1 MADRLAVYHRKRN
14 FAKTPEPKGAT
25 SRRPGKGLLF
35 VVQKHAAR
43 RLHYDFRLELDGVLK
58 SWAVPKGPSLD
69 PHAKRLAVQVED
81 HPLDYADFEGV
92 IPEGEYGGGTVL
104 VWDTGTWSPLD
115 ENAAEA
121 LRRGSLKFELHGKKL
136 GGRWALV
143 RMGGR
148 KREDKNWLLIKEG
161 DAAARP
167 DSDDEIV
174 ERQTKSVLSGRDL
187 PAVAKARDR
196 VWHSNRADPSPA
208 PTGARA
214 SPVAAAAIP
223 GVRRAKLPS
232 TLAPQL
238 ATLAATVPTGEDW
251 LHEIKFDGYRM
262 IARIDRREV
271 RLYSRNGKDWS
282 DKFSGVVAALGEL
295 GLDSAILDGEVVHLL
310 ANGLSSFEA
319 LKQDLSQEDT
329 AEVVYCL
336 FDLIYLHG
344 YSLAGARLADRKEA
358 LRQLLAGIPGD
369 VLRYSEHVVGR
380 GEEFYKSACKHELEG
395 IVAKRADAPY
405 QTGRGTAW
413 LKIKCQA
420 RDEFVIIGWT
430 DPGGAREGFGS
441 LLLGY
446 YDPAKGLRFAGA
458 VGTGFDQKTLRA
470 LRRRL
475 DRLARRTSPSEEIAR
490 AAPRRAHW
498 VAPELVAELRYSEWT
513 RDGRLRHPAFLG
525 LREDKAA
532 AEVVIDREGAKAAG
546 PSDPAPS
553 APASPTRVRGTV
565 EVAGVAIS
573 NADKVLYPEGGFTKL
588 DLARYYEQVADHM
601 LLELRGRPLTLV
613 RCPEGYD
620 KECFYQ
626 KHATKAVPVAL
637 ERLDIPGGRDA
648 GIHLLANDL
657 RGLLSLVQM
666 GVLEIHVWGSTRR
679 ALDRPD
685 RVVFDFDP
693 DEGLAWPRI
702 VEAAFTLRRL
712 LGELGLESFAKASG
726 GKGLHVVVPLRP
738 QLDWDE
744 IKAFSKA
751 MADEMARREPAAY
764 TTTMAKKSRRG
775 RIFIDYLRN
784 QRGATAI
791 AAYSARARPGAP
803 VAAPLSWKEV
813 EDGVRSDAFTIATL
827 PGRVAR
833 LSSDPWADLAG
844 VKQSV
849 PAALRRK
856 LRAA

>member
-14 FAKTPEPKGAT
+14 FAKTPEPKGAAP
-25 SRRPGKGLLF
+25 RRGSKELLF

-69 PHAKRLAVQVED
+69 PRAKRLAVQVED

-92 IPEGEYGGGTVL
+92 IPEGQYGGGTVL
-104 VWDTGTWSPLD
+104 VWDTGTWSPAG

-121 LRRGSLKFELHGKKL
+121 LRRGSLKFELSGKKL
-136 GGRWALV
+136 RGSWALV

-167 DSDDEIV
+167 GSDDEIV

-187 PAVAKARDR
+187 AAVAKARDR
-196 VWHSNRADPSPA
+196 VWNSNRADPPPA
-208 PTGARA
+208 PRPARA
-214 SPVAAAAIP
+214 SPIDASAIA
-223 GVRRAKLPS
+223 GARRAKLPS

-238 ATLAATVPTGEDW
+238 ATLADTVPAGEDW

-262 IARIDRREV
+262 IARIDRGEA
-271 RLYSRNGKDWS
+271 RLFSRNGKDWS
-282 DKFSGVVAALGEL
+282 DKFPSVVAALGEL
-295 GLDSAILDGEVVHLL
+295 GLDNAILDGEVVHLL
-310 ANGLSSFEA
+310 ANGVSSFEA

-329 AEVVYCL
+329 SKVVYCL
-336 FDLIYLHG
+336 FDLVYLQG
-344 YSLAGARLADRKEA
+344 YSLMSARLGDRKEA
-358 LRQLLAGIPGD
+358 LRQLLAGVPEE

-380 GEEFYKSACKHELEG
+380 GDKFYKSACDHALEG
-395 IVAKRADAPY
+395 ILAKRADATY
-405 QTGRGTAW
+405 QSGRGTSW

-430 DPGGAREGFGS
+430 DPGGARESFGS

-446 YDPAKGLRFAGA
+446 YDRAHKLHFAGA
-458 VGTGFDQKTLRA
+458 VGTGFNQATLRA
-470 LRRRL
+470 LGRRL
-475 DRLARRTSPSEEIAR
+475 DRLARRVPPSAEIAR

-498 VAPELVAELRYSEWT
+498 VSPELVAELRYSEWT

-525 LREDKAA
+525 LREDKSADEVIVDREKGDGAGTSAA
-532 AEVVIDREGAKAAG
+532 ASSV
-546 PSDPAPS
+546 
-553 APASPTRVRGTV
+553 PASPARNRGTA
-565 EVAGVAIS
+565 ELAGVAIS
-573 NADKVLYPEGGFTKL
+573 NADKILYPKGGFTKL
-588 DLARYYEQVADHM
+588 DLAQYYEKVAPRM
-601 LLELRGRPLTLV
+601 LPELRGRPLTLV

-620 KECFYQ
+620 KSCFYQ
-626 KHATKAVPVAL
+626 KHATKAVPAAL
-637 ERLDIPGGRDA
+637 ERLDIPEGRDA

-657 RGLLSLVQM
+657 TGLLSLVQM

-693 DEGLAWPRI
+693 DEGLAWPRV
-702 VEAAFTLRRL
+702 VEAALTMRHLV
-712 LGELGLESFAKASG
+712 GELGLESFVKATG

-751 MADEMARREPAAY
+751 MAEEMARREPSAY
-764 TTTMAKKSRRG
+764 TTTMAKKARRG

-813 EDGVRSDAFTIATL
+813 EDGIRSDAFTIATL
-827 PGRVAR
+827 PGRLAKLAR
-833 LSSDPWADLAG
+833 DPWADLAS

>member
-14 FAKTPEPKGAT
+14 FEKTPEPKGAAP
-25 SRRPGKGLLF
+25 RRRSKELLF

-69 PHAKRLAVQVED
+69 PQAKRLAVQVED
-81 HPLDYADFEGV
+81 HPLDYADFEGI
-92 IPEGEYGGGTVL
+92 IPEGQYGGGTVL
-104 VWDTGTWSPLD
+104 VWDTGTWSPLG

-136 GGRWALV
+136 RGRWALV

-161 DAAARP
+161 DPTARP
-167 DSDDEIV
+167 GSDDEIV

-196 VWHSNRADPSPA
+196 VWHSNRADPSSAPA
-208 PTGARA
+208 EAPRSTIDAG
-214 SPVAAAAIP
+214 AIP
-223 GVRRAKLPS
+223 RARRAKLPS
-232 TLAPQL
+232 TLVPQL
-238 ATLAATVPTGEDW
+238 ATLNTTVPAGEGW

-262 IARIDRREV
+262 IARIDRGEV
-271 RLYSRNGKDWS
+271 RLLSRNGKDWS
-282 DKFSGVVAALGEL
+282 DKFPRVVAALGGL
-295 GLDSAILDGEVVHLL
+295 GLDNAILDGEVVHLL

-319 LKQDLSQEDT
+319 LKEDLSKEDT
-329 AEVVYCL
+329 SKVVYCL
-336 FDLIYLHG
+336 FDLVYLQG

-358 LRQLLAGIPGD
+358 LRRLLADTPDDI
-369 VLRYSEHVVGR
+369 LRYSEHVVGR
-380 GEEFYKSACKHELEG
+380 GDEFYKSACDHELEG
-395 IVAKRADAPY
+395 IIAKRADAPY
-405 QTGRGTAW
+405 QAGRGTAW

-446 YDPAKGLRFAGA
+446 YDRARRLRFAGA
-458 VGTGFDQKTLRA
+458 VGTGFNQATLRA

-475 DRLARRTSPSEEIAR
+475 DRLARRVPPSAEIAR

-525 LREDKAA
+525 LREDKSAD
-532 AEVVIDREGAKAAG
+532 EVVIDREDAAAAG
-546 PSDPAPS
+546 LSDPAPRAS
-553 APASPTRVRGTV
+553 ALPGRVRGTV

-573 NADKVLYPEGGFTKL
+573 NADKVLYPKGGFTKL
-588 DLARYYEQVADHM
+588 ALAQYYEQIAPHM
-601 LLELRGRPLTLV
+601 LPELSGRPLTLV

-620 KECFYQ
+620 KNCFYQ
-626 KHATKAVPVAL
+626 KHATKAVPAAL
-637 ERLDIPGGRDA
+637 ERLDIPEGRDA

-657 RGLLSLVQM
+657 AGLLSLVQM

-693 DEGLAWPRI
+693 DEGLAWPRV
-702 VEAAFTLRRL
+702 VEAAFTMRHL
-712 LGELGLESFAKASG
+712 LGELGLESFAKATG

-744 IKAFSKA
+744 MKAFSKA
-751 MADEMARREPAAY
+751 MAEEMARREPGAY

-827 PGRVAR
+827 PRR
-833 LSSDPWADLAG
+833 LATLSRDPWNDLAK

>member
-14 FAKTPEPKGAT
+14 FTKTPEPKGAAP
-25 SRRPGKGLLF
+25 RRRGKELLF

-69 PHAKRLAVQVED
+69 PHVKRLAVHVED
-81 HPLDYADFEGV
+81 HPLDYAHFEGV
-92 IPEGEYGGGTVL
+92 IPEGQYGGGTVL
-104 VWDTGTWSPLD
+104 VWDTGTWSPLG

-136 GGRWALV
+136 RGRWALV

-148 KREDKNWLLIKEG
+148 KREDKNWLLLKEG
-161 DAAARP
+161 DAVARP
-167 DSDDEIV
+167 GSDDDIV

-187 PAVAKARDR
+187 PAVAKARER
-196 VWHSNRADPSPA
+196 VWHSNRADPPPRAAHASSVDASAVP
-208 PTGARA
+208 GA
-214 SPVAAAAIP
+214 
-223 GVRRAKLPS
+223 RRAKLPS
-232 TLAPQL
+232 TLVPQL
-238 ATLAATVPTGEDW
+238 ATLATTVPAGEDW

-262 IARIDRREV
+262 IAHIDHGAV
-271 RLYSRNGKDWS
+271 RLLSRNGKDWS
-282 DKFSGVVAALGEL
+282 HKFPRVVAALGEL

-310 ANGLSSFEA
+310 ANGVSSFEA
-319 LKQDLSQEDT
+319 LKQDLSNEDT
-329 AEVVYCL
+329 SKVVYCL
-336 FDLIYLHG
+336 FDLVYLRG
-344 YSLAGARLADRKEA
+344 YSLAAARLADRKEA
-358 LRQLLAGIPGD
+358 LRQLLAGIPDD

-380 GEEFYKSACKHELEG
+380 GDEFFKSASEHELEG
-395 IVAKRADAPY
+395 IIAKRADAPY
-405 QTGRGTAW
+405 QAGRGTAW

-446 YDPAKGLRFAGA
+446 YDGAHRLRFAGA
-458 VGTGFDQKTLRA
+458 VGTGFDQKMLRA

-475 DRLARRTSPSEEIAR
+475 DRLGRKEPPSAEIAR
-490 AAPRRAHW
+490 EAPRRAHW

-525 LREDKAA
+525 LRDDKSAQ
-532 AEVVIDREGAKAAG
+532 EVVIDRENAKTNGAV
-546 PSDPAPS
+546 DPAPS
-553 APASPTRVRGTV
+553 APTSPVRVRGTA
-565 EVAGVAIS
+565 EIAGVAIS
-573 NADKVLYPEGGFTKL
+573 NADKVLYPKGGFTKL
-588 DLARYYEQVADHM
+588 DLAQYYEQIAPRM
-601 LLELRGRPLTLV
+601 LAELSGRPLTLV

-620 KECFYQ
+620 KNCFYQ
-626 KHATKAVPVAL
+626 KHATKAVPAAL
-637 ERLDIPGGRDA
+637 ERLDIPEGRDA

-657 RGLLSLVQM
+657 TGLLSLVQM

-693 DEGLAWPRI
+693 DEGLAWPRV
-702 VEAAFTLRRL
+702 VEAAFTMRHL
-712 LGELGLESFAKASG
+712 LGELGLESFAKATG

-744 IKAFSKA
+744 IKAFTKA
-751 MADEMARREPAAY
+751 MAEEMARREPAAY

-813 EDGVRSDAFTIATL
+813 EDGVRADAFTIATL
-827 PGRVAR
+827 PSRLAKLAR
-833 LSSDPWADLAG
+833 DPWTDLAS